1 MITDQQQKFTQLLT
15 ILTVHA
21 KTDYLSLIKEL
32 ENIIRAYGKDI
43 NNLES
48 KIQELKNT
56 RPQKGKDYFTEI
68 EVKEIIKRV
77 AHLVKPKKPDEEK
90 IINEIVKRLPII
102 EGPPGEPGSP
112 DTPEKIRN
120 KLEMLGEKNRLSA
133 LAIKGIEEAIDVSKL
148 KLKLPPP
155 TIVNRY
161 QSGEFRRLSDTPEI
175 IEAGKLLQ
183 GSADGQ
189 RLEFTD
195 ASGIE
200 VETPT
205 GDVNSSNQTFAVS
218 AEPKFVIADGIIYF
232 AGQGYSYS
240 APDITMDIPPSIFIR
255 AII

>member
-90 IINEIVKRLPII
+90 IINEIVKRLPI
-102 EGPPGEPGSP
+102 
-112 DTPEKIRN
+112 
-120 KLEMLGEKNRLSA
+120 
-133 LAIKGIEEAIDVSKL
+133 
-148 KLKLPPP
+148 
-155 TIVNRY
+155 
-161 QSGEFRRLSDTPEI
+161 
-175 IEAGKLLQ
+175 
-183 GSADGQ
+183 
-189 RLEFTD
+189 
-195 ASGIE
+195 
-200 VETPT
+200 
-205 GDVNSSNQTFAVS
+205 
-218 AEPKFVIADGIIYF
+218 
-232 AGQGYSYS
+232 
-240 APDITMDIPPSIFIR
+240 
-255 AII
+255 